1 MSVPLPSHVHYE
13 LLLQMLERQSLFA
26 TNEYPQQRSQVQQL
40 IIMLRKALTQQKQI
54 EEDLDRLRVPVE
66 YHWSLNQESP
76 KYPTPY
82 PTPSAGDPIAP
93 THGGSN
99 S

>member
-1 MSVPLPSHVHYE
+1 MPPVPLPSHVHYE

-54 EEDLDRLRVPVE
+54 EEDLNRLRVPVE
-66 YHWSLNQESP
+66 YHWALNQDHP
-76 KYPTPY
+76 KP

-93 THGGSN
+93 AHGGPN
-99 S
+99 P